1 MAKNELVSTFTK
13 DLDTCLSGVSEAL
26 PNDFN
31 RARFLQNTIALVR
44 NNPNLQ
50 KYSKTELLEGSL
62 RAAYLGC
69 DFLNQEA
76 WLVPYDGHL
85 RFQLGYKGA
94 CKFVKKYSIRPLKD
108 IYAKVVRE
116 GDEFKYEIVDGES
129 SVYFKPEPFN
139 NKEMKGVFAVA
150 LFADGGYLV
159 ETMSKD
165 DVDKIRRRSRASG
178 SGPWVTDYEQMALKT
193 VLKRLTKNIETDFDN
208 VEQKNAW
215 DSDNDEFEKIGS
227 NETVIDPFTDEVNE
241 NGEENPQS
249 EDSSII
255 DTTIVNEET
264 VDEKIVAEAKEV
276 FK

>member
-1 MAKNELVSTFTK
+1 MAKNELVANFTK

-108 IYAKVVRE
+108 IYAKVVRD
-116 GDEFKYEIVDGES
+116 GDFFEHGVINGEP
-129 SVYFKPEPFN
+129 YITWKPSAFN
-139 NKEMKGVFAVA
+139 AKEVKGVFAVA
-150 LFADGGYLV
+150 LFEDGGILYEV
-159 ETMSKD
+159 MTKEE
-165 DVDKIRRRSRASG
+165 VDKIRKRSRAG
-178 SGPWVTDYEQMALKT
+178 NSGPWVTDYEEMMRKT
-193 VLKRLTKNIETDFDN
+193 CLKRLTKGVDTDFDN

-215 DSDNDEFEKIGS
+215 DADNDEFEKIGS
-227 NETVIDPFTDEVNE
+227 DADVIDPFTEEVNE
-241 NGEENPQS
+241 NTEENPQA
-249 EDSSII
+249 EESSVI
-255 DTTIVNEET
+255 DTNIVKEE
-264 VDEKIVAEAKEV
+264 IIAEAKEV

>member
-1 MAKNELVSTFTK
+1 MAKNELVETFTK
-13 DLDTCLSGVSEAL
+13 DLDTCLVGVSEAL

-31 RARFLQNTIALVR
+31 KARFLQNTIALVR

-108 IYAKVVRE
+108 IYAKVVRD
-116 GDEFKYEIVDGES
+116 GDKYEYKIVDGES
-129 SVYFKPEPFN
+129 TVYFKPEPFN

-150 LFADGGYLV
+150 LFADGGCLV
-159 ETMSKD
+159 EEMSKE
-165 DVDKIRRRSRASG
+165 DVDKIRKRSRASG

-227 NETVIDPFTDEVNE
+227 NEKVIDPFNTEEVNE
-241 NGEENPQS
+241 NAEENPQTEETS
-249 EDSSII
+249 VI
-255 DTTIVNEET
+255 DTEIVKEE
-264 VDEKIVAEAKEV
+264 IIAEAKEV